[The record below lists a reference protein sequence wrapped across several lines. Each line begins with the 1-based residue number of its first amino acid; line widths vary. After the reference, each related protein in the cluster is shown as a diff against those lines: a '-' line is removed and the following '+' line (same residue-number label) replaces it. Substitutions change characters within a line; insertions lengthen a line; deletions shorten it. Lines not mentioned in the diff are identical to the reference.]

1 MRKITFQREQAHK
14 LKLYIMSL
22 ENKVPHQ
29 SNTTNHRHLTLGVF
43 GFGCVGQGLYHVL
56 NETPGIKAD
65 IKKICVKDK
74 NKSRLL
80 PEKLFTFDKEEILND
95 PEIDVVVELIDDSNA
110 AFEIVKEALQKGKA
124 VVTANK
130 KMLAEHL
137 EEIYHLQRQYGKP
150 VLYEGSVCGSIPII
164 RNLEEY
170 YDNDLLTGI
179 EGIFNGSTNYI
190 LTKVFEEKKNY
201 SDALQQ
207 AQELGFAESDPSL
220 DVKGFDPKF
229 KLVIAIAHTFGVFVK
244 PEDVINIGI
253 DKISELDLKFAYD
266 NHYAIKLVARAF
278 KIKNR
283 VYGFVCPQFIESTH
297 PLYAVRNEYNAVQL
311 ESAFAEK
318 QLFVGKGAG
327 SYPTGSAVLSDIS
340 ALTYQYQYEY
350 KKLHQLNDLQFSN
363 HLLVEAFVSFDKGIN
378 ISISDFAHFESGYAS
393 HGKQYMVGKV
403 SLSKLHEW
411 SLLDGVGIILAPGA
425 VFTPEKKSTS
435 EESFAFA

>member
-1 MRKITFQREQAHK
+1 MT
-14 LKLYIMSL
+14 L
-22 ENKVPHQ
+22 EKSNNVPNNSHIK
-29 SNTTNHRHLTLGVF
+29 HRHLTLGLF
-43 GFGCVGQGLYHVL
+43 GFGCVGQGLYHVM
-56 NETPGIKAD
+56 NETQGIKAE
-65 IKKICVKDK
+65 IKKICVKNR
-74 NKSRLL
+74 NKTRPL
-80 PEKLFTFDKEEILND
+80 PENLFTFNKEEILDD
-95 PEIDVVVELIDDSNA
+95 PDIDVIIELIDDADA
-110 AFEIVKEALQKGKA
+110 AFDIVKAALQKGKS

-137 EEIYHLQRQYGKP
+137 EEIYQLQQQYGKP

-190 LTKVFEEKKNY
+190 LTKVFEERRSY
-201 SDALQQ
+201 SEALQK

-244 PEDVINIGI
+244 PEIVINIGI
-253 DKISELDLKFAYD
+253 DRISELDLKFARD
-266 NHYAIKLVARAF
+266 NHYTIKLVARAF
-278 KIKNR
+278 KIKNK
-283 VYGFVCPQFIESTH
+283 VFGFVAPQFIESTH
-297 PLYAVRNEYNAVQL
+297 PLFAVRNEYNAVQL

-340 ALTYQYQYEY
+340 ALTYDYQYEY
-350 KKLHQLNDLQFSN
+350 KKLHQLTNLQFSN
-363 HLLVEAFVSFDKGIN
+363 RILVEAFVSFEKGIN
-378 ISISDFAHFESGYAS
+378 ISIGDFDQFESGYAS

-403 SLSKLHEW
+403 ALSKLQEW
-411 SLLDGVGIILAPGA
+411 SLVDGVGIILAPGA
-425 VFTPEKKSTS
+425 TFTPQKEITT
-435 EESFAFA
+435 EEAFALV